1 MGRVR
6 PSRCRHPVRIDPDT
20 LAGQGLDIGES
31 CDPAR
36 PARDGSTRARVTPPY
51 RSKRSRPVLIV
62 PLEGALGH
70 GVGDD
75 VEIEA
80 SARIAAG
87 WVDRPTR
94 RRTVSLRAR
103 CAVEPLRGL
112 GLDPTGGP
120 KMPAVYL
127 SPAVPP
133 GVGVANPAR
142 CWSISMFTE
151 GPRAWYTDGEPLFQP
166 AWAVLPKTFSP
177 SGSGGSLLSLRRG
190 PRDARSVCSGPSSG
204 AARSARRPSPG
215 PGAHGF
221 PQCSPSDEGGDLG
234 ARPAPPGCFCWTRYF
249 PLRSSPLSVN
259 LGRALPRR
267 ASANRS
273 GPIRLSGCAQVFR
286 KSSERLL
293 R

>member
-51 RSKRSRPVLIV
+51 RSKRGRPVLIV
-62 PLEGALGH
+62 PVEGALGH

-80 SARIAAG
+80 SARIAAR
-87 WVDRPTR
+87 WVDRPAW

-103 CAVEPLRGL
+103 CPVEPLRGL
-112 GLDPTGGP
+112 GLDSTGRLE
-120 KMPAVYL
+120 MPAAHL

-133 GVGVANPAR
+133 GVGTANPAR
-142 CWSISMFTE
+142 LWSIRMFT
-151 GPRAWYTDGEPLFQP
+151 GGARAWYTDGEPLFQP

-190 PRDARSVCSGPSSG
+190 PRDAPWC
-204 AARSARRPSPG
+204 APG
-215 PGAHGF
+215 PPPGRLAPLAAPPPAPEHTASLDART
-221 PQCSPSDEGGDLG
+221 PTTVVTRA
-234 ARPAPPGCFCWTRYF
+234 ARPAPPGPFRWTRYF

-267 ASANRS
+267 SSANT
-273 GPIRLSGCAQVFR
+273 GRLFGLTQ
-286 KSSERLL
+286 L
-293 R
+293 

>member
-20 LAGQGLDIGES
+20 VAGQGLDIGES

-51 RSKRSRPVLIV
+51 RSKRGRPVLIV
-62 PLEGALGH
+62 PVEGALGH

-75 VEIEA
+75 LEIEA
-80 SARIAAG
+80 SAGIAAG
-87 WVDRPTR
+87 WVDRPAW

-103 CAVEPLRGL
+103 CPVEPLRGL
-112 GLDPTGGP
+112 GLDSTGRP
-120 KMPAVYL
+120 EMPAAHL

-133 GVGVANPAR
+133 GLSVANPAPR
-142 CWSISMFTE
+142 WSISMFTE
-151 GPRAWYTDGEPLFQP
+151 RPRAWYTDGEPLFQP
-166 AWAVLPKTFSP
+166 AWAVLPKTPSP

-190 PRDARSVCSGPSSG
+190 PRDARLVCSGPSSG

-221 PQCSPSDEGGDLG
+221 PRCSSSDDGADVGG
-234 ARPAPPGCFCWTRYF
+234 PACTPGPALLD
-249 PLRSSPLSVN
+249 PL
-259 LGRALPRR
+259 LPVQVEPTVTESGQ
-267 ASANRS
+267 SAVKK
-273 GPIRLSGCAQVFR
+273 G
-286 KSSERLL
+286 ER
-293 R
+293 